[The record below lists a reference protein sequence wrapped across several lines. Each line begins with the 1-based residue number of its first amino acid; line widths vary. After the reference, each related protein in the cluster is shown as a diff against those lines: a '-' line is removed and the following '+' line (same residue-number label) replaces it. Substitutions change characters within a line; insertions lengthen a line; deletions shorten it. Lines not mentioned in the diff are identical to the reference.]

1 MDESP
6 VLILLAGGKSARMG
20 SPKGLLDYHGT
31 LWILEQI
38 SRYKY
43 VRKPNVFIGLGY
55 DSEHY
60 FKAIPWFTEAL
71 NDFYLYDGVEVRIVI
86 NHQPEYGAFST
97 LQIVLDKVDT
107 NATILVQPIDVPLV
121 NIQNLDSIIK
131 EINTIVIPECDSMNG
146 HPVKLKPEF
155 WNTLLSIDIS
165 SKEARLDVQIKGR
178 DISIITYV
186 RVTDNSVYHN
196 INTINNWNNY
206 LNNNL

>member
-1 MDESP
+1 MVESP
-6 VLILLAGGKSARMG
+6 VLILLAGGKSGRMG

-43 VRKPNVFIGLGY
+43 VRNPNVFIGLGY
-55 DSEHY
+55 DSEYY
-60 FKAIPWFTEAL
+60 FRAIPWFTEAL
-71 NDFYLYDGVEVRIVI
+71 DDFYLYDGVEVRIVI

-131 EINTIVIPECDSMNG
+131 EINTIVIPECDSKNG

-165 SKEARLDVQIKGR
+165 SKEARLDIQIKGR

-186 RVTDNSVYHN
+186 RVTDNSVYQN

-206 LNNNL
+206 LNNNF